1 MTTIALYP
9 ETKQQNDWKKKYKL
23 AKQKLHKS
31 SIYSNIRLK
40 IEISNLF
47 EFNQFFTKQL
57 ASNGYCKIPIDYIIL
72 PDNIHQIIKSNTNT
86 NIDTNFIPVKY
97 IFERKSI
104 CTEEIML
111 NEFSLKME
119 RIMGFIPGLEFIKL
133 TQYVNEEF
141 SSFVSSV
148 NSIKLTNINVSL
160 DDIIKN
166 IINDMNIIYSYDY
179 KKIIFFNDYLMA
191 IFTDDYILFYQ
202 KLGSEKKNYHLIVGR
217 KIYLKIPDITLV
229 QIIKKEMVQIDT
241 SQSDIIYRIA
251 GYILSSNKKELF
263 NYSINSKMEVMKN
276 YSYVDKEK
284 KIDMKLSSI
293 LYDIQGLEISKYIK
307 SGCVFEEHYNY
318 NNHFRYIIS
327 QYGDNDSIDGNN
339 SSGLRYR
346 GKKYSQS
353 SIGGKN
359 ISKTICDGDK
369 IVYNK
374 EGDET
379 LTNLLVE
386 DPNNTLR
393 TEMVVGWKVAKSDT
407 GELRIVKLGIFPD
420 ATIVRPVDEEYF
432 ITGGKERCDKAIVMD
447 IQLAIKDNE
456 ISVVPEETSVYSYIY
471 SPNSSRFEYNV
482 GGEVIPNSFDS
493 NEDKGCANGIHYFRN
508 RLDVFKAYID

>member
-1 MTTIALYP
+1 MTLALYP
-9 ETKQQNDWKKKYKL
+9 ETKQQNDWKKEYML
-23 AKQKLHKS
+23 SKQKLYKS

-40 IEISNLF
+40 VELSNLF
-47 EFNQFFTKQL
+47 EYNQFFKNQL
-57 ASNGYCKIPIDYIIL
+57 ASNAYCKIPFDHIIL

-104 CTEEIML
+104 CNEENML
-111 NEFSLKME
+111 NEFGLKME

-133 TQYVNEEF
+133 TQYVNEEL

-148 NSIKLTNINVSL
+148 NSIKLTDTNISI

-166 IINDMNIIYSYDY
+166 TMNDINMIYSYDY
-179 KKIIFFNDYLMA
+179 KKIIFFNEYLMA
-191 IFTDDYILFYQ
+191 IFTDDYILFYP
-202 KLGSEKKNYHLIVGR
+202 KSGSEKKNYHLIVGG

-263 NYSINSKMEVMKN
+263 NYSINSKMEVRKN
-276 YSYVDKEK
+276 FSYVDKEK
-284 KIDMKLSSI
+284 KIDMKLNSI

-307 SGCVFEEHYNY
+307 SGCKFDEYYNY

-327 QYGDNDSIDGNN
+327 QYGNNDGDNST
-339 SSGLRYR
+339 GLRYR
-346 GKKYSQS
+346 GKKYSGT
-353 SIGGKN
+353 SIGDKN
-359 ISKTICDGDK
+359 ISKTIWDGDK

-386 DPNNTLR
+386 DPNNSLR

-407 GELRIVKLGIFPD
+407 GELRIVKLGIFHD

-482 GGEVIPNSFDS
+482 GGEVIPNLFDS